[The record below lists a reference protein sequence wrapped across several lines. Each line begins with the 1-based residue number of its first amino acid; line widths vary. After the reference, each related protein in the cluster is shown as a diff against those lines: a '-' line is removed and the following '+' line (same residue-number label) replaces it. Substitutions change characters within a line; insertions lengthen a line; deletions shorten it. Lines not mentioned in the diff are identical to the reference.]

1 MMTADIST
9 NAAKYKNS
17 ARDALP
23 EKSAYLE
30 KHVFTASK
38 NPITI
43 NVSWMGVYNT
53 QINPAS
59 FKKCLTIKF

>member
-1 MMTADIST
+1 MIKADINT
-9 NAAKYKNS
+9 NATKYKNS

-43 NVSWMGVYNT
+43 NLSWMGGYNT

-59 FKKCLTIKF
+59 